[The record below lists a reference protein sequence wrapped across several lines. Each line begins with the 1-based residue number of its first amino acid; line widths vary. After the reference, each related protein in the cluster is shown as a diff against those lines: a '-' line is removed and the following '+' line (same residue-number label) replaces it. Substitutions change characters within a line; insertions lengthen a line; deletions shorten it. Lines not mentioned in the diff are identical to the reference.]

1 MKIFVTGVN
10 GFIGSH
16 FLEMALARTDWE
28 IQGFDLSDS
37 NLKQFLDNPRFKMKT
52 GDIFK
57 EEDWLYE
64 QVKQCDVLL
73 PLIGIARPA
82 YYIERPFW
90 TFELD
95 FEQNLK
101 LVKKCA
107 EYNKR
112 VIFPSTS
119 EVYGM
124 PDPNNHIMDEDTSNL
139 TLGPIVQSRWIYSC
153 SKQMMDR
160 VIFALGQEKG
170 LKFTLFRPFNWVG
183 PRLDRFKDAAEHKA
197 RTITQFIY
205 DVLYTGKITL
215 VNGGMQ
221 RRSFTWVGD
230 GVEAL
235 IDIIN
240 NKDNQA
246 D

>member
-16 FLEMALARTDWE
+16 FLEMALAQTDWE
-28 IQGFDLSDS
+28 IQGFDLAD
-37 NLKQFLDNPRFKMKT
+37 NNITQFLDNPRFSMKK

-57 EEDWLYE
+57 EEAWLNE
-64 QVKQCDVLL
+64 QIKECDVLL

-82 YYIERPFW
+82 YYITRPLW

-101 LVKKCA
+101 MVRKCA
-107 EYNKR
+107 EYGKR

-124 PDPNNHIMDEDTSNL
+124 PDPNNKVMDEDNSNL
-139 TLGPIVQSRWIYSC
+139 ILGPVSKSRWIYSC

-160 VIFALGQEKG
+160 VIFAFGQEMG

-183 PRLDRFKDAAEHKA
+183 PRLDSFKDASEHKG
-197 RTITQFIY
+197 RSITQFIY
-205 DVLYTGKITL
+205 DVF
-215 VNGGMQ
+215 VHWQ
-221 RRSFTWVGD
+221 
-230 GVEAL
+230 
-235 IDIIN
+235 N
-240 NKDNQA
+240 NTCKWWCSTS
-246 D
+246 

>member
-16 FLEMALARTDWE
+16 FLEMALAKTDWE

-124 PDPNNHIMDEDTSNL
+124 PDLNNHIMDEDTS
-139 TLGPIVQSRWIYSC
+139 TVERC
-153 SKQMMDR
+153 
-160 VIFALGQEKG
+160 
-170 LKFTLFRPFNWVG
+170 
-183 PRLDRFKDAAEHKA
+183 
-197 RTITQFIY
+197 
-205 DVLYTGKITL
+205 VLYKVAGYTVV
-215 VNGGMQ
+215 VN
-221 RRSFTWVGD
+221 R
-230 GVEAL
+230 
-235 IDIIN
+235 
-240 NKDNQA
+240 
-246 D
+246 